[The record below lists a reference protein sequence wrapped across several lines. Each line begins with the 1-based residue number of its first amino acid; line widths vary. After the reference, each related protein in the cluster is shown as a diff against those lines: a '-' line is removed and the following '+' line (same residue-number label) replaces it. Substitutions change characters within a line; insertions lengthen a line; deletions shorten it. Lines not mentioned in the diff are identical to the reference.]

1 MSFMSFVNFS
11 QFNLGFHEFRNCLRL
26 VWRVFEKNMQKSICH
41 NFLTYALLSI
51 FIHFYFNAAGL
62 IFFVAISSF
71 NIARNS
77 SFGTVVVACSP

>member
-11 QFNLGFHEFRNCLRL
+11 QFNLDFHEFRNCLRL
-26 VWRVFEKNMQKSICH
+26 VWRFLKKNIQKSICH
-41 NFLTYALLSI
+41 NFLTYAHLLI